1 MMSDGQTLTVRIKG
15 RGGHGAMA
23 TTEGNVVLAISHLAP
38 LLGGVVAGLTY
49 EGTDCACSAGVLN
62 AGTANNVVPRH
73 ALLRGTLRTFT
84 PDQKVQ
90 AIARLRDLLHDV
102 DALYT
107 VQCVLELNE
116 STPAVKNDASVVS
129 NVVTSARQVVGADQ
143 VITFPPVTPSDD
155 VSEFLE
161 RVPGCYLFVGGAL
174 ADGSSGM
181 HHSPD
186 FAVDDRACR
195 VAAGVLAAS
204 AVALASS

>member
-1 MMSDGQTLTVRIKG
+1 MV
-15 RGGHGAMA
+15 
-23 TTEGNVVLAISHLAP
+23 EGLSF
-38 LLGGVVAGLTY
+38 

-62 AGTANNVVPRH
+62 AGTANNVVPHH

-84 PDQKVQ
+84 PDQKAQ
-90 AIARLRDLLHDV
+90 AIARLRDLLVEV
-102 DALYT
+102 DSIFS
-107 VQCVLELNE
+107 VHCELELNE
-116 STPAVKNDASVVS
+116 TTPAVNNNAAVASRVM
-129 NVVTSARQVVGADQ
+129 TSASKVVDADN

-174 ADGSSGM
+174 ADGTSGM

-204 AVALASS
+204 AVDLAKS